1 MKTRAMALSAL
12 WALLTAAC
20 GGSDPADSCSGDDC
34 SSETCP
40 AGQEGCACLEGDAC
54 EAGLSCLSQLCVDS
68 AGTGGEAA
76 GTGGDT
82 PGTGGDPGSG
92 GEGSGGDGSGGEA
105 SGGEGAGGSS
115 TGGEG
120 SGGAPDTGG
129 SGGDGTGGDGS
140 GGETSC
146 GDTSSDP
153 DNCGACGHQCRD
165 YYDEPG
171 TCTNGVCGEA
181 HSECFDET
189 AAESAVTCADYCTN
203 VLGEVC
209 VNQGCGGQNHT
220 WRRYST
226 LTNCSEY
233 AAPFEFSG
241 AGDACNAA
249 LPISAGNTYFRC
261 CCAEAP

>member
-1 MKTRAMALSAL
+1 MRMMKTRAMALSAL
-12 WALLTAAC
+12 WTPLTAAC
-20 GGSDPADSCSGDDC
+20 GGSDSADGCSGDDC

-54 EAGLSCLSQLCVDS
+54 EAGLTCLSQLCVDS
-68 AGTGGEAA
+68 AGSGGD
-76 GTGGDT
+76 GSGGDGSGGDT
-82 PGTGGDPGSG
+82 PGTGGNPGSG
-92 GEGSGGDGSGGEA
+92 GEDSGGDGSGGEA
-105 SGGEGAGGSS
+105 NS
-115 TGGEG
+115 
-120 SGGAPDTGG
+120 GG

-153 DNCGACGHQCRD
+153 DNCGSCGHQCRD

-171 TCTNGVCGEA
+171 TCTDGVCGEA

-189 AAESAVTCADYCTN
+189 VAASVMTCNEYCSS

-209 VNQGCGGQNHT
+209 VNQGCGGISST
-220 WRRYST
+220 WRRWNELSDCTGYSSAVAFAGT
-226 LTNCSEY
+226 
-233 AAPFEFSG
+233 
-241 AGDACNAA
+241 GDACGAT
-249 LPISAGNTYFRC
+249 LPLTAGGDHYYRC